1 MKPSTHRYVLPP
13 VLLGIHAV
21 LLLPLILSPTRLRP
35 PHFPEFGEH
44 PRPVHPTN
52 TKYWDYGSR
61 LYLQYSIPLG
71 IIGIVG
77 VYVSKQLAGNVP
89 LPKDER
95 RKRLAQ
101 MIEWGVLFGMGVIEE
116 VWRWGLVR
124 LLVSF
129 EGGHGGFRGGE
140 PFEDSLEKFWAGVS
154 LEPPSLWEGLYLMGW
169 MWSVV
174 ECLVCNFCFSSKTLV
189 YCYYH
194 QFSPSQASLAS
205 SYLVLTTAIV
215 LMAWRTANYRQHPTA
230 PSEFP
235 KAKKNPT
242 PHPPKLRG
250 YASIFSSTSSGKEGE
265 K

>member
-35 PHFPEFGEH
+35 PHFPDPGEH
-44 PRPVHPTN
+44 PQPAYDSGS
-52 TKYWDYGSR
+52 KYWDCRSR
-61 LYLQYSIPLG
+61 LAGLYLQYSIPLG

-77 VYVSKQLAGNVP
+77 VYVSKQLAGSVP

-101 MIEWGVLFGMGVIEE
+101 FIEWAVLFGMGVIEE
-116 VWRWGLVR
+116 VWRWGLVK

-140 PFEDSLEKFWAGVS
+140 PFEDSLDKKFWAGSAAAVTGVS
-154 LEPPSLWEGLYLMGW
+154 FEAPSLWEGLYLMGW

-174 ECLVCNFCFSSKTLV
+174 ECLVCNFFTFGRGFGFLV
-189 YCYYH
+189 SDGNTYDGCRGWVIGIACYCH
-194 QFSPSQASLAS
+194 WFSPILICVLVSLTWLLSWFAV
-205 SYLVLTTAIV
+205 LVA
-215 LMAWRTANYRQHPTA
+215 
-230 PSEFP
+230 F
-235 KAKKNPT
+235 
-242 PHPPKLRG
+242 
-250 YASIFSSTSSGKEGE
+250 
-265 K
+265 

>member
-35 PHFPEFGEH
+35 PHFPDFGEH
-44 PRPVHPTN
+44 PRPTYDSGS
-52 TKYWDYGSR
+52 KYWDYRSR
-61 LYLQYSIPLG
+61 LAGLYLQYSIPLG

-77 VYVSKQLAGNVP
+77 VYVSKQLAGSVP

-101 MIEWGVLFGMGVIEE
+101 VIEWAVLFGMGVIEE

-124 LLVSF
+124 LLISF

-140 PFEDSLEKFWAGVS
+140 PYEDSLDKKFWAGSAAAIAGVS
-154 LEPPSLWEGLYLMGW
+154 LEAPSLWEGLYLMGW

-174 ECLVCNFCFSSKTLV
+174 ECLVCNFFFFFFFFTFGRGFGFLVSRFPDGNTYDGCRGWVIRIICYHHWFPPFS
-189 YCYYH
+189 
-194 QFSPSQASLAS
+194 FSPWFLLTWLLSWFAVLA
-205 SYLVLTTAIV
+205 A
-215 LMAWRTANYRQHPTA
+215 
-230 PSEFP
+230 F
-235 KAKKNPT
+235 
-242 PHPPKLRG
+242 
-250 YASIFSSTSSGKEGE
+250 
-265 K
+265 

>member
-21 LLLPLILSPTRLRP
+21 LLLPLMLSPTRLRP
-35 PHFPEFGEH
+35 PHFPDFGGH

-140 PFEDSLEKFWAGVS
+140 PFEDSLEKKFWVGVN

-174 ECLVCNFCFSSKTLV
+174 ECLVCNFCFSSEVFV

-194 QFSPSQASLAS
+194 QSPPFQLLWFLPI
-205 SYLVLTTAIV
+205 Y
-215 LMAWRTANYRQHPTA
+215 
-230 PSEFP
+230 F
-235 KAKKNPT
+235 
-242 PHPPKLRG
+242 
-250 YASIFSSTSSGKEGE
+250 
-265 K
+265 